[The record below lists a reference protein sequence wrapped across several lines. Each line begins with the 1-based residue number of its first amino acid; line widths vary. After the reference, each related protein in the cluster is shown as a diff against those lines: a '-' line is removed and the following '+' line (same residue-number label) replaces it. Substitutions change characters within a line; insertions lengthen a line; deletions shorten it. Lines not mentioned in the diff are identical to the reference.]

1 MAVQLLID
9 SASDVDAREAE
20 SLGITLVPMTVQ
32 FDTESFQDGVNL
44 SHRQFFEKLIESDA
58 LPKTSQITAYQ
69 FEECFREITSG
80 GNEVVAITLSSKLS
94 GTYFSAVQAAKRF
107 EGRVYVV
114 DSLNACIGERLL
126 LHYALRLVQQ
136 PLSARAIAAQLD
148 AVKRRIRLVALL
160 DTLEYLKKGGRISPA
175 VALAGAMLHVKP
187 VISLEDGEVRLIGK
201 AIGSKKGNNLLVQMI
216 NASGGIDFSMPYAT
230 AYSGL
235 EDSMLQKYLN
245 DSAALWQCNTTH
257 VPVYLIGSTIGTH
270 VGPGAIA
277 VAYFASF
284 PSGASQG

>member
-58 LPKTSQITAYQ
+58 LPKTSQINAYQ
-69 FEECFREITSG
+69 FEERFRELTSG
-80 GNEVVAITLSSKLS
+80 GDEVVAITLSSKLS

-114 DSLNACIGERLL
+114 DSLNACIGE
-126 LHYALRLVQQ
+126 RLVQQ

-187 VISLEDGEVRLIGK
+187 VVSLEDGEVRLIGK

>member
-1 MAVQLLID
+1 MWMR
-9 SASDVDAREAE
+9 REAE

-58 LPKTSQITAYQ
+58 LPKTSQINAYQ
-69 FEECFREITSG
+69 FEERFRELTSG
-80 GNEVVAITLSSKLS
+80 GDEVVAITLSSKLS

-148 AVKRRIRLVALL
+148 AGQAPHPPGRFAGYAGIPQKGRTYLPGGGARR
-160 DTLEYLKKGGRISPA
+160 S
-175 VALAGAMLHVKP
+175 H
-187 VISLEDGEVRLIGK
+187 
-201 AIGSKKGNNLLVQMI
+201 
-216 NASGGIDFSMPYAT
+216 
-230 AYSGL
+230 
-235 EDSMLQKYLN
+235 
-245 DSAALWQCNTTH
+245 AAC
-257 VPVYLIGSTIGTH
+257 
-270 VGPGAIA
+270 
-277 VAYFASF
+277 
-284 PSGASQG
+284 